1 MYPWWEIP
9 RIDDFCTGSFKKV
22 FTIDYKNGF
31 SRRGKCCLTQRETV
45 TSSHVREKTKKC
57 QNCERLSRN
66 TGFTHRK
73 WGSLPVAKIKQ
84 RLHYCPVGLQ
94 LFYCAPILG
103 QETLRNK
110 ILDRLS
116 WQKNRLGKIQSTM
129 KRKTSSWEILSG
141 VPSNLWKIH
150 YENIDDLFFSI
161 RDSVTTNPSC
171 IWRTWRLEIS
181 VGDSVFGSLSFS
193 WILAG
198 GFLWTRV
205 VCVFQSFKRR
215 TVNLQRETNVTSC
228 VRNKKKTSPAVS
240 AVRRI
245 VRKLPSFKTGQWSVN
260 LFRNVKR
267 TGKLF
272 SKWNTSFSRRRLT
285 LGPKEHQCYVI
296 DSFAHFGSC
305 A

>member
-57 QNCERLSRN
+57 QNCERLSRK

-129 KRKTSSWEILSG
+129 KRKSSSWEILSG
-141 VPSNLWKIH
+141 VPSNLWK
-150 YENIDDLFFSI
+150 
-161 RDSVTTNPSC
+161 
-171 IWRTWRLEIS
+171 
-181 VGDSVFGSLSFS
+181 SFS
-193 WILAG
+193 
-198 GFLWTRV
+198 LWKHWWF
-205 VCVFQSFKRR
+205 VFFY
-215 TVNLQRETNVTSC
+215 QR
-228 VRNKKKTSPAVS
+228 
-240 AVRRI
+240 
-245 VRKLPSFKTGQWSVN
+245 
-260 LFRNVKR
+260 FRNY
-267 TGKLF
+267 KLLLHLTHVTARDF
-272 SKWNTSFSRRRLT
+272 RRR
-285 LGPKEHQCYVI
+285 QCLW
-296 DSFAHFGSC
+296 
-305 A
+305 